1 MNKAKSYK
9 ISTHRIYNVFD
20 AGEAQQSK
28 SFWTE
33 VWKGKSNF
41 SDKFSADTIK
51 LEQNGF
57 LLRTNFL
64 IKNLQ
69 LMAAIKEIKKNL

>member
-1 MNKAKSYK
+1 MKLSLIIKYL
-9 ISTHRIYNVFD
+9 RIEYHIVFD

-28 SFWTE
+28 YFWTE
-33 VWKGKSNF
+33 IWKGKSNF